1 MEVEITSKQMVKPSS
16 SELHL
21 LEPFKLS
28 FLDQLGTSMYT
39 PGILFYAKPSD
50 CDSNI
55 EGSQFLDR
63 LKQSLSKALTQFYP
77 AAGRLKNNLFITD
90 FNEGV
95 PYAEARVTGRLSD
108 FIQQTD
114 NLEAMN
120 LLLPCPPFRYIQDPT
135 TPQLAVQ
142 VNIFD
147 CGGIALAFC
156 CFHKIFDATTAYA
169 FLNSWAAFSRGSNGA
184 IPNPGLLGASSRLFP
199 PMDLMPENAAMKRLF
214 FNDGR
219 RKMTRSFVFD
229 ANAIKTLVLKAKS
242 KSLEHPSR
250 ALALSAFLWKHAIQA
265 SRSVSATLKPAFL
278 CYAVNLRPK
287 MKPQLPSYSIG
298 NMFGMAI
305 NMYNPVGKDI
315 ELSEL
320 AYLLREATEGVPSDP
335 QVVLQGFKT
344 LTEQLSHVE
353 EMVSKGDAELLCLS
367 SLLNTLDGNEDFGW
381 GKPSLFSIPGID
393 TQNREISNLMYL
405 KNARQHK
412 AIEARVSLSEKEMGF
427 LERDAHFLAFASPHP
442 YFHKTK
448 I

>member
-1 MEVEITSKQMVKPSS
+1 MEVEITSKQMIKPSS

-28 FLDQLGTSMYT
+28 LLDQLGTSMYS

-50 CDSNI
+50 SNI
-55 EGSQFLDR
+55 NGSQFLER

-77 AAGRLKNNLFITD
+77 AAGRLKNNFFITD

-108 FIQQTD
+108 FIEQTD
-114 NLEAMN
+114 NVEAMN
-120 LLLPCPPFRYIQDPT
+120 RLLPCRPFRNIQDPT

-147 CGGIALAFC
+147 CGGIALALCF
-156 CFHKIFDATTAYA
+156 FHKIFDATTVYA
-169 FLNSWAAFSRGSNGA
+169 FLNSWAAFSRGSNGE

-199 PMDLMPENAAMKRLF
+199 PIESMPENAAMKSLF

-219 RKMTRSFVFD
+219 CKMTRSFVFD
-229 ANAIKTLVLKAKS
+229 ANAITTLVLKAKS

-265 SRSVSATLKPAFL
+265 SRSVSGTLKPSILFQP
-278 CYAVNLRPK
+278 VNIRPK
-287 MKPQLPSYSIG
+287 LKPQLPSYSIG
-298 NMFGMAI
+298 NMFGLAI
-305 NMYNPVGKDI
+305 SMYDPVGKKDI
-315 ELSEL
+315 DLSEL
-320 AYLLREATEGVPSDP
+320 AYLLREATESAPNDP

-344 LTEQLSHVE
+344 MTEQFSHVE
-353 EMVSKGDAELLCLS
+353 EMVSNGDAECYLLS
-367 SLLNTLDGNEDFGW
+367 NWLNTLDGNEDFGW
-381 GKPSLFSIPGID
+381 GKPTLKSIPGID
-393 TQNREISNLMYL
+393 SQNREMRNLLYL
-405 KNARQHK
+405 KNARQHR
-412 AIEARVSLSEKEMGF
+412 AIEAWVGLSEKEMGF
-427 LERDAHFLAFASPHP
+427 LERDVEFLAFASPNS
-442 YFHKTK
+442 YFDKSK

>member
-1 MEVEITSKQMVKPSS
+1 MEVHITSKQMIKPSS

-28 FLDQLGTSMYT
+28 FLDQLSIRMYT
-39 PGILFYAKPSD
+39 PVILFYPKPSD
-50 CDSNI
+50 SNI
-55 EGSQFLDR
+55 DGSQFLDQ

-77 AAGRLKNNLFITD
+77 VAGRLKNNLFITD

-95 PYAEARVTGRLSD
+95 PYVEARVAGRLSD
-108 FIQQTD
+108 FIEKTEK
-114 NLEAMN
+114 LEAMN
-120 LLLPCPPFRYIQDPT
+120 RLLPCPPFRYIQDPT

-142 VNIFD
+142 VNKFD
-147 CGGIALAFC
+147 CGGIALALC
-156 CFHKIFDATTAYA
+156 CFHKIFDGPTAYS
-169 FLNSWAAFSRGSNGA
+169 FLNSWAAFSRGANGE
-184 IPNPGLLGASSRLFP
+184 IPNPELLGASSRLFP
-199 PMDLMPENAAMKRLF
+199 PIESMLESAALKSLF

-229 ANAIKTLVLKAKS
+229 ANAITTLVLEAKS

-265 SRSVSATLKPAFL
+265 SRSVSGTVKPSIL
-278 CYAVNLRPK
+278 GQPVNIRRRLN
-287 MKPQLPSYSIG
+287 PQLPSCSIG

-305 NMYNPVGKDI
+305 SMYNPVGKDI

-320 AYLLREATEGVPSDP
+320 AYLLREATDSVPNDP

-344 LTEQLSHVE
+344 MIEQVSHVE
-353 EMVSKGDAELLCLS
+353 EMVSKGDAESYLLS
-367 SLLNTLDGNEDFGW
+367 NWLNTLDGNEDFGW
-381 GKPSLFSIPGID
+381 GEPTLFSIPGID
-393 TQNREISNLMYL
+393 SQNREMRNLMYL
-405 KNARQHK
+405 KNARQYN
-412 AIEARVSLSEKEMGF
+412 AIEAWVSLSEKEMGF
-427 LERDAHFLAFASPHP
+427 LERDAHFLAFASPNS

>member
-1 MEVEITSKQMVKPSS
+1 MEVEITSKQMIKPSS
-16 SELHL
+16 SELHH

-39 PGILFYAKPSD
+39 PGILFYAKTT
-50 CDSNI
+50 DSNI
-55 EGSQFLDR
+55 DGSQFLDR

-108 FIQQTD
+108 FIEQTD

-120 LLLPCPPFRYIQDPT
+120 LLLPCRPFRNIQDPT

-169 FLNSWAAFSRGSNGA
+169 FLNSWAAFSRGFNGE

-199 PMDLMPENAAMKRLF
+199 PIELMPENAAMKRLF
-214 FNDGR
+214 FNDVR

-229 ANAIKTLVLKAKS
+229 ANAITTLVLKAKS

-265 SRSVSATLKPAFL
+265 SRSVSGTLKPAIL
-278 CYAVNLRPK
+278 CQAVNLRPK

-298 NMFGMAI
+298 NMFGLAI
-305 NMYNPVGKDI
+305 SMYNPVGRDI

-320 AYLLREATEGVPSDP
+320 AYLLREATDSVPNDP
-335 QVVLQGFKT
+335 QFELQGFKT
-344 LTEQLSHVE
+344 MTEQLSHVE
-353 EMVSKGDAELLCLS
+353 EMVSKGDAECYLLS
-367 SLLNTLDGNEDFGW
+367 SWLNTLDGNEDFGW
-381 GKPSLFSIPGID
+381 GKPCLKSIPGID
-393 TQNREISNLMYL
+393 SQNREMRNVLYL
-405 KNARQHK
+405 KNAMQPK
-412 AIEARVSLSEKEMGF
+412 DIEAWVSLSEKEMAF
-427 LERDAHFLAFASPHP
+427 LERNAQFLAFASPNS
-442 YFHKTK
+442 YFHKSK